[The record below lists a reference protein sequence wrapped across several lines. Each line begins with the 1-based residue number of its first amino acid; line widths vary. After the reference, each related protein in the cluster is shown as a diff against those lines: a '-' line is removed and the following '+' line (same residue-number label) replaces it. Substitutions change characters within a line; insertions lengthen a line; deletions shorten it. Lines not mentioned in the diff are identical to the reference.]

1 MLARLRYLL
10 FPVLNIIGTVL
21 LIFSGI
27 HLLGLA
33 VSTFFGDGAA
43 YGFFFGAA
51 LSACGALVLIAV
63 TRHDKRDLLPRDGFL
78 LATLLWSVLPVF
90 AALPIM
96 TLPNVSF
103 SQAYFEAM
111 SGITTTCATAFSV
124 ENLPESINFWRCL
137 LSWLGGMGI
146 LVLAIALLPLMG
158 VGGSQLFRFVNLCQA
173 APSISPL
180 FGIGTNKSS
189 VTNAEIGSTI
199 EATKLTPRIASTAK
213 GLWWIYMG
221 LSLACF
227 VGYKLAG
234 MSGFDALV
242 HAFSTVSLGG
252 FSSHDASFA
261 FWSDNTINLVCILF
275 MLISGMSFS
284 LHFLVWKKRSPL
296 LYLQDP
302 EARAWL
308 FVLASGVLVVFA
320 VLMLNAMDDSTSET
334 FLYALFN
341 VVSIASTT
349 GFAST
354 DYSHWPVTASVIML
368 CLAAFS
374 TCSGSVGGGIKM
386 LRALILTKQLSR
398 GFLQTLHP
406 KAVIPLRINRVT
418 IPDPIVFMVL
428 NFIVLWVAALLT
440 ASVLLVA
447 SGLDVASAFSA
458 VFACLTNTGPGL
470 EKVGPSVNYGTLS
483 AFQLWLCT
491 FCMLI
496 GRLEIVTVFVLF
508 TRDFWRV

>member
-1 MLARLRYLL
+1 
-10 FPVLNIIGTVL
+10 
-21 LIFSGI
+21 
-27 HLLGLA
+27 
-33 VSTFFGDGAA
+33 
-43 YGFFFGAA
+43 
-51 LSACGALVLIAV
+51 
-63 TRHDKRDLLPRDGFL
+63 
-78 LATLLWSVLPVF
+78 
-90 AALPIM
+90 
-96 TLPNVSF
+96 
-103 SQAYFEAM
+103 
-111 SGITTTCATAFSV
+111 
-124 ENLPESINFWRCL
+124 
-137 LSWLGGMGI
+137 
-146 LVLAIALLPLMG
+146 
-158 VGGSQLFRFVNLCQA
+158 
-173 APSISPL
+173 
-180 FGIGTNKSS
+180 
-189 VTNAEIGSTI
+189 
-199 EATKLTPRIASTAK
+199 
-213 GLWWIYMG
+213 MG

-320 VLMLNAMDDSTSET
+320 VLMLNAMYDSTSET

>member
-1 MLARLRYLL
+1 
-10 FPVLNIIGTVL
+10 
-21 LIFSGI
+21 
-27 HLLGLA
+27 
-33 VSTFFGDGAA
+33 
-43 YGFFFGAA
+43 
-51 LSACGALVLIAV
+51 
-63 TRHDKRDLLPRDGFL
+63 
-78 LATLLWSVLPVF
+78 
-90 AALPIM
+90 
-96 TLPNVSF
+96 
-103 SQAYFEAM
+103 
-111 SGITTTCATAFSV
+111 
-124 ENLPESINFWRCL
+124 
-137 LSWLGGMGI
+137 
-146 LVLAIALLPLMG
+146 
-158 VGGSQLFRFVNLCQA
+158 
-173 APSISPL
+173 
-180 FGIGTNKSS
+180 
-189 VTNAEIGSTI
+189 
-199 EATKLTPRIASTAK
+199 
-213 GLWWIYMG
+213 
-221 LSLACF
+221 
-227 VGYKLAG
+227 

-261 FWSDNTINLVCILF
+261 FWSDNTITLVCILF

-320 VLMLNAMDDSTSET
+320 VLVLNAVYDSTSET

-349 GFAST
+349 GFSST
-354 DYSHWPVTASVIML
+354 DYSHWPITASVIML

-428 NFIVLWVAALLT
+428 NFIVLWIAALLT

-470 EKVGPSVNYGTLS
+470 EKVGPTVNYGTLS

>member
-33 VSTFFGDGAA
+33 VSAFFEDGAA

-51 LSACGALVLIAV
+51 LTACGALALIAV

-78 LATLLWSVLPVF
+78 LATILWSVLPVF

-146 LVLAIALLPLMG
+146 LVLAIALL
-158 VGGSQLFRFVNLCQA
+158 
-173 APSISPL
+173 PL

-320 VLMLNAMDDSTSET
+320 VLMLNAMYDSTSET

>member
-10 FPVLNIIGTVL
+10 FPVLNIIGTIL
-21 LIFSGI
+21 LLFSCV
-27 HLLGLA
+27 HLIGLA
-33 VSTFFGDGAA
+33 VSVFFQDGAGF
-43 YGFFFGAA
+43 GFFLGAIVT
-51 LSACGALVLIAV
+51 SCGALILIAL
-63 TRHDKRDLLPRDGFL
+63 TRQDKRDLLPRDGFL
-78 LATLLWSVLPVF
+78 LATLLWSVLPIF
-90 AALPIM
+90 AAVPLM
-96 TLPNVSF
+96 TLQDVSF
-103 SQAYFEAM
+103 SQAYFESM

-158 VGGSQLFRFVNLCQA
+158 VGGSQLFRFVTLCQS

-199 EATKLTPRIASTAK
+199 EATKLTPRIASTVK
-213 GLWWIYMG
+213 GLWWIYVA

-227 VGYKLAG
+227 LGYKLAG
-234 MSGFDALV
+234 MTGFDALV

-252 FSSHDASFA
+252 FSSHDTSFA

-275 MLISGMSFS
+275 MFLSGISFS
-284 LHFLVWKKRSPL
+284 LHFLAWKKRSLL
-296 LYLQDP
+296 LYAQDP

-308 FVLASGVLVVFA
+308 FVLAIGVLTVFIVLTINA
-320 VLMLNAMDDSTSET
+320 VYDSVGDT
-334 FLYALFN
+334 FLFALFN
-341 VVSIASTT
+341 VISIASTT
-349 GFAST
+349 GFSST
-354 DYSHWPVTASVIML
+354 DYNHWPVTACVIML

-374 TCSGSVGGGIKM
+374 TCSGSIGGGIKM

-406 KAVIPLRINRVT
+406 NAVIPLRINRVT

-428 NFIVLWVAALLT
+428 NFIVLWVATLLT
-440 ASVLLVA
+440 ASVLLIA

-470 EKVGPSVNYGTLS
+470 EKVGPAVNYGTLS
-483 AFQLWLCT
+483 TVQLWLCT
-491 FCMLI
+491 SCMLI
-496 GRLEIVTVFVLF
+496 GRLEIVTVFVIF